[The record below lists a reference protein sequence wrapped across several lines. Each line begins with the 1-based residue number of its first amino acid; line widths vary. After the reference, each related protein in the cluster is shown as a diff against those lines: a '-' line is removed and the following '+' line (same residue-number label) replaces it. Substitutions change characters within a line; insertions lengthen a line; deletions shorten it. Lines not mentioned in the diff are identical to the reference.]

1 MVLWV
6 NYVPDT
12 WGSSISDVNIMP
24 KEVAADYTRKVYEVF
39 EEFEPIYVVSGD
51 TDFSS
56 EETVAYYKIALDALC
71 DWSPDSL
78 KACHIK
84 RGYDVIPKEFEEKL
98 DFYMY
103 QSGHNSMGQD
113 MAYKLAES
121 FCLRK
126 PEKPVVNSEPCYE
139 QMGYSRNL
147 YGRFGREEVR
157 RAAWQSI
164 LAGACAGITYGAH
177 GIWNW
182 YTKGMK
188 KNRILGEGFDT
199 ARVWQDAL
207 MFPGA
212 WEYGFI
218 REFWEEKKLGRLD
231 AAQELLGNDT
241 REIRVARAENNVY
254 LIYLPVNTKVVLNQE
269 LEGYRFRVLDLEEK
283 RVGHP
288 NVKVQDGKTVIDMH
302 RFEKDAVI
310 WAWK

>member
-1 MVLWV
+1 M
-6 NYVPDT
+6 
-12 WGSSISDVNIMP
+12 
-24 KEVAADYTRKVYEVF
+24 
-39 EEFEPIYVVSGD
+39 
-51 TDFSS
+51 
-56 EETVAYYKIALDALC
+56 
-71 DWSPDSL
+71 
-78 KACHIK
+78 
-84 RGYDVIPKEFEEKL
+84 
-98 DFYMY
+98 
-103 QSGHNSMGQD
+103 
-113 MAYKLAES
+113 
-121 FCLRK
+121 
-126 PEKPVVNSEPCYE
+126 VNSEPCYE

-231 AAQELLGNDT
+231 AAQSFWEMIPGRYGL
-241 REIRVARAENNVY
+241 REQKIMC
-254 LIYLPVNTKVVLNQE
+254 I
-269 LEGYRFRVLDLEEK
+269 
-283 RVGHP
+283 
-288 NVKVQDGKTVIDMH
+288 
-302 RFEKDAVI
+302 
-310 WAWK
+310 